1 MRDIFEEIFA
11 KEPVDPIAAVRRGA
25 PTRLRKRFYEKA
37 EIGEG
42 AGAFAI
48 LLDGKPVKTP
58 ARRALAAPMRALA
71 AAMAAEWNAQ
81 GEMIDPAR
89 MPLTRLANSII
100 DGVADKPGAVA
111 DDIVKYLESD
121 LVFYRTAGPQ
131 GLVERE
137 RQHWDPVIAW
147 AQNKLGAHF
156 VLAEGVVFTA
166 QPRAALAAA
175 RAALPENPWPLGA
188 LHAATTLT
196 GSALLALA
204 LAHGALSADE
214 AWAAAHV
221 DEDWNMDFWG
231 RDEAALQRRALRFAE
246 LAAAATV
253 LELLDSSFRDGPPIS
268 GLPEIGS

>member
-11 KEPVDPIAAVRRGA
+11 KEPPDPVAAVRRGA
-25 PTRLRKRFYEKA
+25 PSRLRKRFYDKA

-42 AGAFAI
+42 AGGFAL
-48 LLDGKPVKTP
+48 LLDGTPVKTP
-58 ARRALAAPMRALA
+58 ARRALAAPLRALA
-71 AAMAAEWNAQ
+71 AAMVAEWTAQ
-81 GEMIDPAR
+81 GETIDPAR

-100 DGVADKPGAVA
+100 DGVADRPGAVA

-121 LVFYRTAGPQ
+121 LVFYRAGGPQ

-137 RQHWDPVIAW
+137 RLHWDPVIAW
-147 AQNKLGAHF
+147 AHENLRARF
-156 VLAEGVVFTA
+156 VLAEGVVFAA
-166 QPRAALAAA
+166 QPQAALAAA
-175 RAALPENPWPLGA
+175 RAALPENPWRLGA
-188 LHAATTLT
+188 LHAVTTLT

-231 RDEAALQRRALRFAE
+231 RYEVALQRRALRFAE
-246 LAAAATV
+246 LQAAAAV
-253 LELLDSSFRDGPPIS
+253 LELLRA
-268 GLPEIGS
+268 

>member
-25 PTRLRKRFYEKA
+25 PTRLRKRFYAKA

-89 MPLTRLANSII
+89 MPLTRLASSII

-137 RQHWDPVIAW
+137 RQHWDPVVAW

-166 QPRAALAAA
+166 QPRAALAAT
-175 RAALPENPWPLGA
+175 RAALPENPWRLGA

-204 LAHGALSADE
+204 LAHGALSPDA

-231 RDEAALQRRALRFAE
+231 RDEVALQRRALRFAE
-246 LAAAATV
+246 LQAAAAV
-253 LELLDSSFRDGPPIS
+253 VEFLS
-268 GLPEIGS
+268 